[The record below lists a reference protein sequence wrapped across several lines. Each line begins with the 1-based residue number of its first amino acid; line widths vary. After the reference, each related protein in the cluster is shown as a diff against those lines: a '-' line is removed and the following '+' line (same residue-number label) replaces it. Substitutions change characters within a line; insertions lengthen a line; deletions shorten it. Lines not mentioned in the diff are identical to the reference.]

1 MPLLRH
7 TGVAIYASCAQMCN
21 TTPDLVSVL
30 IFLLPL
36 LSGPAKLKNTQPKV
50 EVKRKCIEVYSTIP
64 ALMFFVFFFP
74 FHSAFKHFAR
84 CRSPL
89 CFSSFETPARPS
101 LS

>member
-36 LSGPAKLKNTQPKV
+36 LLGPAKLKNTQPKV

-64 ALMFFVFFFP
+64 ALMFVFFF
-74 FHSAFKHFAR
+74 
-84 CRSPL
+84 
-89 CFSSFETPARPS
+89 FSFLS
-101 LS
+101 LYV